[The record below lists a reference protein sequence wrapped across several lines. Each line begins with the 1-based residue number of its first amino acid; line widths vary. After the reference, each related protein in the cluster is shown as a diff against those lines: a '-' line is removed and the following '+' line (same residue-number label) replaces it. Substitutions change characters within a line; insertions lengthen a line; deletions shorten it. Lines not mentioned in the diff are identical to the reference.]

1 MNLYPKSLEVCES
14 VSKRSKRHGASRGV
28 SSAKEWLITPSINHM
43 YSLNPQ
49 CTGKKNRGM
58 AVGNWYLGGKG
69 DKRKL
74 KMKGH
79 FQTGIYVHKETINKQ

>member
-1 MNLYPKSLEVCES
+1 
-14 VSKRSKRHGASRGV
+14 
-28 SSAKEWLITPSINHM
+28 M